1 MSRQKES
8 DADQKSNSGNRIC
21 CTIENTDREN
31 VDGTQSMFV
40 LTILEKI
47 KETRIDFSQ
56 GSVTVL

>member
-1 MSRQKES
+1 MLIRNQIQGIEFVV
-8 DADQKSNSGNRIC
+8 QLKS
-21 CTIENTDREN
+21 TDREN

-47 KETRIDFSQ
+47 KETRITFSQ